1 MSRFAYVC
9 LLVVVLIFA
18 AYSCHQPAPP
28 PGPPLPPINPADLVG
43 RWKNEHV
50 GVWEFTIE
58 SAGAQRFT
66 WDEQVFGMRALTGHW
81 LLDGRRLQFS
91 DIERFRAGVP
101 LLDLFVK
108 NQEEEANI
116 QRHMNE
122 LEICHLNRTTLIIGQ
137 AGSAVPEEQLTF
149 QRE

>member
-9 LLVVVLIFA
+9 LLIVVLIIA
-18 AYSCHQPAPP
+18 AHSCQQPAPP

-58 SAGAQRFT
+58 PSGAQRFT
-66 WDEQVFGMRALTGHW
+66 WDEQVFGTRILIGHW
-81 LLDGRRLQFS
+81 LLGRLRLRIPDLETANPLVPWLGGSRHPEPEMQQF
-91 DIERFRAGVP
+91 
-101 LLDLFVK
+101 L
-108 NQEEEANI
+108 
-116 QRHMNE
+116 NE
-122 LEICHLNRTTLIIGQ
+122 LEIRQLTRTTLIIGQ
-137 AGSAVPEEQLTF
+137 AGSANPEEQLTF